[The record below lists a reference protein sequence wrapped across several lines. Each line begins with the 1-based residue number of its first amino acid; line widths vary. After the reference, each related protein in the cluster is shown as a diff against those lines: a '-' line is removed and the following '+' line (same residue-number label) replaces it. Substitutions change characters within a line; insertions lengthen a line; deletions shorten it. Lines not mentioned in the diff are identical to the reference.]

1 MTTCLVI
8 RHGQS
13 QANVD
18 GVLAGHLDSGLS
30 EAGAAQAAGLAEALR
45 EVPIRVV
52 VTSPLSRC
60 RATAEALAAAHPDV
74 GPPQLETRVVEVR
87 YGSWTGRRLADLA
100 GEGLWR
106 DIQAAPSTVTF
117 PPHEDH
123 EHESMADMA
132 ARAWAGW
139 LDWDTRIA
147 DSHGADAVWALVSHG
162 DVIKALAARALGL
175 PLDSFQSIVV
185 DPSSVSIL
193 HRAGDRTAVSGLNLR
208 QDGLARLSRPDR
220 AAEPLGVA
228 AGVVGGGDG

>member
-74 GPPQLETRVVEVR
+74 SPPQL
-87 YGSWTGRRLADLA
+87 
-100 GEGLWR
+100 
-106 DIQAAPSTVTF
+106 
-117 PPHEDH
+117 
-123 EHESMADMA
+123 
-132 ARAWAGW
+132 
-139 LDWDTRIA
+139 
-147 DSHGADAVWALVSHG
+147 
-162 DVIKALAARALGL
+162 
-175 PLDSFQSIVV
+175 
-185 DPSSVSIL
+185 
-193 HRAGDRTAVSGLNLR
+193 
-208 QDGLARLSRPDR
+208 
-220 AAEPLGVA
+220 
-228 AGVVGGGDG
+228 